1 MGEHRKDDDD
11 SGGPPLEHD
20 PGWPKRTNRDHV
32 LIWVIQLLRALAAA
46 VHEVSRL
53 WDR

>member
-1 MGEHRKDDDD
+1 MSEHRKDEDD
-11 SGGPPLEHD
+11 SGGLPPERG
-20 PGWPKRTNRDHV
+20 PGWPMKTNRNHV

-46 VHEVSRL
+46 VHEVSTL